1 MVSLIKNA
9 SFYEKSDDNVFH
21 GGHLGIDGSHFENL
35 CPIIFFSTAA
45 FKIYM
50 VSLIKNAS
58 SYEKNDDNV
67 FHGGHLGI
75 DGSHFEKLCPIMLVS
90 THFKNIYGF
99 PNQKCIIL

>member
-35 CPIIFFSTAA
+35 CPIIFFSTPA

-50 VSLIKNAS
+50 VSLIKMHRSMRKVTIMYFMAAILELTEVILKICVP
-58 SYEKNDDNV
+58 SY
-67 FHGGHLGI
+67 
-75 DGSHFEKLCPIMLVS
+75 SLVHPLS
-90 THFKNIYGF
+90 KYIWF
-99 PNQKCIIL
+99 P